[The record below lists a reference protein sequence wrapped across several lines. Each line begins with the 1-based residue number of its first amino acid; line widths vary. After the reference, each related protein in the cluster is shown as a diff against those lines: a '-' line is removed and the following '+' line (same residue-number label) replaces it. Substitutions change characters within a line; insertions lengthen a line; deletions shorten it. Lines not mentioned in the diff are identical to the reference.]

1 MSAVGVA
8 AGQLVR
14 PFAVLAETAFDYWF
28 ITSTARRVSKKV
40 SVFRDWVWVEMG
52 R

>member
-1 MSAVGVA
+1 MSEDAVTEGRLA
-8 AGQLVR
+8 R
-14 PFAVLAETAFDYWF
+14 PFDASAETAFDYWF

-40 SVFRDWVWVEMG
+40 TVFRDWVIGEMA